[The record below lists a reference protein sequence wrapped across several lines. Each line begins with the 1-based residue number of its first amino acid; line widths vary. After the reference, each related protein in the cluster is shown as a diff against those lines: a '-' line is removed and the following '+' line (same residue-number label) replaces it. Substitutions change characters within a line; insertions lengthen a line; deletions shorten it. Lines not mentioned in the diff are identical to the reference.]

1 MLQIWNSI
9 KIFPFTL
16 RTSLFMN
23 IPCPTMHE
31 GSAWFLNKIT
41 AIGNFLISIAT
52 NKGGLLHS
60 FKPFGK
66 APRRRRSGTRLCKS
80 STFDSMRRSKGTH
93 EASHSKHTPLAALLV
108 AEPRYRNLSFFHS
121 FLTVA
126 SFTRYCRLLR
136 ESLHVIRSSAPAAK

>member
-93 EASHSKHTPLAALLV
+93 EASHSKHTPLAALLA

>member
-1 MLQIWNSI
+1 MLQIWKSI

-136 ESLHVIRSSAPAAK
+136 ESLHVIRFSAPAAK

>member
-1 MLQIWNSI
+1 MLQIWKSI

-66 APRRRRSGTRLCKS
+66 ASRRRRSGTRLCKS

-93 EASHSKHTPLAALLV
+93 EASHSKHTPLAALLA

-126 SFTRYCRLLR
+126 SFTRYCRLLG

>member
-1 MLQIWNSI
+1 MLHIWEDI
-9 KIFPFTL
+9 KIVCSIL
-16 RTSLFMN
+16 STSLFMN

-41 AIGNFLISIAT
+41 AKGNFLISIAT

-66 APRRRRSGTRLCKS
+66 APRRRRRETRLCIS
-80 STFDSMRRSKGTH
+80 STFDSMRRSKGTR
-93 EASHSKHTPLAALLV
+93 EASHSKHTPLAALLA

-136 ESLHVIRSSAPAAK
+136 ERLHVIRFSPPAEK

>member
-1 MLQIWNSI
+1 MLQIWEDI
-9 KIFPFTL
+9 KKFRFIL

-41 AIGNFLISIAT
+41 AIGNFLLSIAT

-60 FKPFGK
+60 FKPFGR
-66 APRRRRSGTRLCKS
+66 APLRRRSGTRLCKS
-80 STFDSMRRSKGTH
+80 STFDSMRRSNGTH
-93 EASHSKHTPLAALLV
+93 EASHSKHTPLAALL
-108 AEPRYRNLSFFHS
+108 AAKPRYRNLSFFHS

-136 ESLHVIRSSAPAAK
+136 ERLHVIRFSPPAEK